1 VTRVRWAPQA
11 LEDLQSIRAYIARDS
26 VEYAELII
34 DQIVQAVERLEN
46 HPPRSGRIVPELG
59 LSSIREV
66 IVGSYRI
73 VYLLAGVDAFI
84 LTVFHG
90 ARPLP

>member
-1 VTRVRWAPQA
+1 MTRVRWAPQA
-11 LEDLQSIRAYIARDS
+11 LDDLQSIRAYIARDS

-46 HPPRSGRIVPELG
+46 HPRSGRIVPELG

-90 ARPLP
+90 ARPFP

>member
-1 VTRVRWAPQA
+1 MTRVRWAPQA

-26 VEYAELII
+26 VEYADLII

-46 HPPRSGRIVPELG
+46 HPRSGRIVPELG

-90 ARPLP
+90 ARPFP

>member
-11 LEDLQSIRAYIARDS
+11 LEDLQSIQTYIARDS
-26 VEYAELII
+26 VEYADLII
-34 DQIVQAVERLEN
+34 DQIVQAVARLEN
-46 HPPRSGRIVPELG
+46 HPRSGRIVPELG

-90 ARPLP
+90 ARPFP